1 MWSVGVVVSLDV
13 GVFSEGVGV
22 VNVVEVCSV
31 RVWVCSVRVWVWSVG
46 MYVWI

>member
-1 MWSVGVVVSLDV
+1 MGVVVSLDV

-31 RVWVCSVRVWVWSVG
+31 RVWVWSVG